1 MNLWKLLYDQQE
13 AHGTLPN
20 RLSVAIGEKI
30 RSARESAK
38 LSQEDVAS
46 AIYRH
51 RPALSE
57 MERGKMYPDI
67 ETLIY
72 LAHVLGKPLLYFIP
86 DFAYPPAQ
94 SANELGDDEQ
104 AILLQISKLDERGKK
119 LALELVKTLVGFGD
133 G

>member
-1 MNLWKLLYDQQE
+1 
-13 AHGTLPN
+13 
-20 RLSVAIGEKI
+20 
-30 RSARESAK
+30 
-38 LSQEDVAS
+38 
-46 AIYRH
+46 
-51 RPALSE
+51 
-57 MERGKMYPDI
+57 
-67 ETLIY
+67 
-72 LAHVLGKPLLYFIP
+72 LLYFIP